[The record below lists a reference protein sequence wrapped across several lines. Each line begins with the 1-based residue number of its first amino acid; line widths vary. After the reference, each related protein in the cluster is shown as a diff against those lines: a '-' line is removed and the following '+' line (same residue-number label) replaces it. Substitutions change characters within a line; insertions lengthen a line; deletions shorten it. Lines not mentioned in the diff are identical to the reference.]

1 VSIYDTSGDMLTTL
15 KRYEEQLALRDD
27 LLKEA
32 AQKYEEQALE
42 IESLKERL
50 AASGAIQKLHLQAIE
65 ALKKECLRTSPSSP
79 G

>member
-1 VSIYDTSGDMLTTL
+1 MNKTL
-15 KRYEEQLALRDD
+15 QRYEEQLALRGEM
-27 LLKEA
+27 LYQA

-65 ALKKECLRTSPSSP
+65 ALKKECLRTSTSSP
-79 G
+79 E